1 MIFWNYFI
9 SFKKGYRSLKI
20 GKLLIDLML
29 IHKNS
34 RFHRFRPF
42 NKKKLMLI
50 PKIKDFIDLGF
61 WTKKYLK
68 LILKIQDFTDL
79 SFWMRHF
86 DVNP

>member
-1 MIFWNYFI
+1 
-9 SFKKGYRSLKI
+9 
-20 GKLLIDLML
+20 ML
-29 IHKNS
+29 IS
-34 RFHRFRPF
+34 
-42 NKKKLMLI
+42 
-50 PKIKDFIDLGF
+50 KIKDFIDLGF